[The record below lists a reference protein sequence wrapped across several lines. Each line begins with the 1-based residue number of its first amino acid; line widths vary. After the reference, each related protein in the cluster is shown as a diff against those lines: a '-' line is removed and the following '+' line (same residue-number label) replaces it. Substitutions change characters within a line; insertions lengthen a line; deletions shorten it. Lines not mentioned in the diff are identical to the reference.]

1 MSALDPSLVALVA
14 VTLLIT
20 GVLLLRVP
28 VALLLAV
35 LGFCGYAALDG
46 VENALLMLGNELWST
61 FSGYGLTVVPLFV
74 FMGQLCFHSGMSE
87 RLYRAVHAF
96 TGHRRGGIAAA
107 TLLAC
112 GAFSAICGSNTATAA
127 TMTSVALPQMRKYGY
142 HPVIATGSI
151 AAGTTLGVI
160 IPPSVVAIVVG
171 VQTSLSIQR
180 LFIGGIVPGLLL
192 LAGFLAVVLA
202 VALLRP
208 AWMPAGM
215 RATGVEKLR
224 ALPGLLETLALFLLV
239 ICGMSFGLFTPT
251 EAGAVG
257 CALALALG
265 FFRRGLNMR
274 GIRAALG
281 ESLGISAMIFL
292 LMAGAAVFGKFLA
305 LTRLPFT
312 LADAIAAWHVSGWL
326 VLALMGV
333 VFLAG
338 GMVMDSLALLVMTL
352 PVFFPLAEKLGWDP
366 LWFCLLLIVITSM
379 GAITPPVGVSSYVV
393 SSMSGQVGSRERV
406 PLDKVFA
413 GASLFLPAFAV
424 VLLLMA
430 AFPALSLWLPAALLA
445 K

>member
-1 MSALDPSLVALVA
+1 MSAVDPSLIALIA
-14 VTLLIT
+14 VILLIA
-20 GVLLLRVP
+20 GVLLLRLP
-28 VALLLAV
+28 VALLLAL
-35 LGFCGYAALDG
+35 LGFGGYAMLDG
-46 VENALLMLGNELWST
+46 VENALLMLGNELWGA

-74 FMGQLCFHSGMSE
+74 LMGQICFHSGMSE

-180 LFIGGIVPGLLL
+180 LFLSGIIPGMLLL
-192 LAGFLAVVLA
+192 GGFLLVVLA
-202 VALLRP
+202 VSLLRP
-208 AWMPAGM
+208 AWMPAGS
-215 RATGVEKLR
+215 RASRTEKIQ
-224 ALPGLLETLALFLLV
+224 ALPGLLETLVLFMLV
-239 ICGMSFGLFTPT
+239 ICGMSLGVFTPT
-251 EAGAVG
+251 EAGAAG
-257 CALALALG
+257 CALALVIG
-265 FFRRGLNMR
+265 FFRRGLDGR

-281 ESLGISAMIFL
+281 ESMGISAMIFL
-292 LMAGAAVFGKFLA
+292 LMAGAAIFGKFLA

-312 LADAIAAWHVSGWL
+312 LADAIAAWHVSGRL
-326 VLALMGV
+326 VLVIMGA

-338 GMVMDSLALLVMTL
+338 GMIMDSLALLVMTL
-352 PVFFPLAEKLGWDP
+352 PVFYPLAEKLGWDP
-366 LWFCLLLIVITSM
+366 LWFCMLLIVITSM

-406 PLDKVFA
+406 PLDRVFA
-413 GASLFLPAFAV
+413 GASMFLPSFV
-424 VLLLMA
+424 VTLLLMA
-430 AFPALSLWLPAALLA
+430 LFPSLSLWLPSQLGL
-445 K
+445 

>member
-1 MSALDPSLVALVA
+1 MSAVDPSLIALIA
-14 VTLLIT
+14 VILLIA
-20 GVLLLRVP
+20 GVLLLRLP
-28 VALLLAV
+28 VALLPAL
-35 LGFCGYAALDG
+35 LGFGGYAMLDG
-46 VENALLMLGNELWST
+46 VENALLMLGNELWGT

-74 FMGQLCFHSGMSE
+74 LMGQICFHSGMSE

-127 TMTSVALPQMRKYGY
+127 TMTSVALPQMRRYGY

-180 LFIGGIVPGLLL
+180 LFLSGIIPGMLLL
-192 LAGFLAVVLA
+192 GGFLLVVLA
-202 VALLRP
+202 VSLLRP
-208 AWMPAGM
+208 AWMPAGS
-215 RATGVEKLR
+215 RASRAEKLQ
-224 ALPGLLETLALFLLV
+224 ALPGLLETVVLFMLV
-239 ICGMSFGLFTPT
+239 ICGMSLGVFTPT
-251 EAGAVG
+251 EAGAAG
-257 CALALALG
+257 CALALVIG
-265 FFRRGLNMR
+265 FFRRGLDGR

-281 ESLGISAMIFL
+281 ESMGISAMIFL
-292 LMAGAAVFGKFLA
+292 LMAGAAIFGKFLA

-312 LADAIAAWHVSGWL
+312 LADAIAAWHVSGRL
-326 VLALMGV
+326 VLVIMGA

-338 GMVMDSLALLVMTL
+338 GMIMDSLALLVMTL
-352 PVFFPLAEKLGWDP
+352 PVFYPLAEKLGWDP
-366 LWFCLLLIVITSM
+366 LWFCMLLIVITSM

-406 PLDKVFA
+406 PLDRVFV
-413 GASLFLPAFAV
+413 GASMFLPSFV
-424 VLLLMA
+424 VTLLLMA
-430 AFPALSLWLPAALLA
+430 LFPSLSLWLPSQLGL
-445 K
+445 

>member
-1 MSALDPSLVALVA
+1 MNAVDPSLLALGAVAL
-14 VTLLIT
+14 LIA

-35 LGFCGYAALDG
+35 LGFSGYAVLDG
-46 VENALLMLGNELWST
+46 MKNALLMLGNELWGT

-74 FMGQLCFHSGMSE
+74 LMGQICFHSGMSE
-87 RLYRAVHAF
+87 RLYRAVHTF

-142 HPVIATGSI
+142 HPVIATGTI

-180 LFIGGIVPGLLL
+180 LFISGILPGLLL
-192 LAGFLAVVLA
+192 LGGFLLVVLA
-202 VALLRP
+202 VSRLRP
-208 AWMPAGM
+208 SWMPAGN
-215 RATGVEKLR
+215 RAAFSEKLH
-224 ALPGLLETLALFLLV
+224 ALPGLLETVVLFMLV

-257 CALALALG
+257 CALAFVLG
-265 FFRRGLNMR
+265 LLRRGLDLR
-274 GIRAALG
+274 KLRAALG

-292 LMAGAAVFGKFLA
+292 LMAGAAIFGKFLT

-326 VLALMGV
+326 VLVIMAV
-333 VFLAG
+333 VFLLG
-338 GMVMDSLALLVMTL
+338 GMVMDALALLVMTL
-352 PVFFPLAEKLGWDP
+352 PVFYPLAEKLGWDP
-366 LWFCLLLIVITSM
+366 LWFCMLLIVITSM

-393 SSMSGQVGSRERV
+393 SSMSGQVGNKEKV
-406 PLDKVFA
+406 PLDEVFA
-413 GASLFLPAFAV
+413 GASLFLPAFV
-424 VLLLMA
+424 TVLLLMV
-430 AFPALSLWLPAALLA
+430 AFPALSLWLPSLLGQ
-445 K
+445 

>member
-1 MSALDPSLVALVA
+1 MSAVDPSLIALIA
-14 VTLLIT
+14 VILLIA
-20 GVLLLRVP
+20 GVLLLRLP
-28 VALLLAV
+28 VALLPAL
-35 LGFCGYAALDG
+35 LGFGGYAMLDG
-46 VENALLMLGNELWST
+46 VENALLMLGNELWGT

-74 FMGQLCFHSGMSE
+74 LMGQICFHSGMSE

-127 TMTSVALPQMRKYGY
+127 TMTSVALPQMRRYGY

-180 LFIGGIVPGLLL
+180 LFLSGIIPGMLLL
-192 LAGFLAVVLA
+192 GGFLLVVLA
-202 VALLRP
+202 VSLLRP
-208 AWMPAGM
+208 AWMPAGS
-215 RATGVEKLR
+215 RASRAEKLQ
-224 ALPGLLETLALFLLV
+224 ALPGLLETVVLFMLV
-239 ICGMSFGLFTPT
+239 ICGMSLGVFTPT
-251 EAGAVG
+251 EAGAAG
-257 CALALALG
+257 CALALVIG
-265 FFRRGLNMR
+265 FFRRGLDGR

-281 ESLGISAMIFL
+281 ESMGISAMIFL
-292 LMAGAAVFGKFLA
+292 LMAGAAIFGKFLA

-312 LADAIAAWHVSGWL
+312 LADAIAAWHVSGRL
-326 VLALMGV
+326 VLVIMGA

-338 GMVMDSLALLVMTL
+338 GMIMDSLALLVMTL
-352 PVFFPLAEKLGWDP
+352 PVFYPLAEKLGWDP
-366 LWFCLLLIVITSM
+366 LWFCMLLIVITSM

-406 PLDKVFA
+406 PLDRVFA
-413 GASLFLPAFAV
+413 GASMFLPSFV
-424 VLLLMA
+424 VTLLLMA
-430 AFPALSLWLPAALLA
+430 LFPSLSLWLPSQLGL
-445 K
+445 